1 MVTCKLSAILGD
13 RRIKVADVARDTG
26 IARAVLDRWYHD
38 RVASFDRDV
47 LGRLCRYLGVSPGE
61 LLKLVEQG
69 DLFSSG
75 GQQIDDGGQ

>member
-13 RRIKVADVARDTG
+13 RRLKVADVARDTG

-47 LGRLCRYLGVSPGE
+47 LGRLCRYLGVAPGD
-61 LLKLVEQG
+61 LLRVVDQG
-69 DLFSSG
+69 DLFG
-75 GQQIDDGGQ
+75 PERQENVD

>member
-13 RRIKVADVARDTG
+13 RRLKVADVSRDTG

-47 LGRLCRYLGVSPGE
+47 LGRLCRYLNVKPGDV
-61 LLKLVEQG
+61 LKLVEQG
-69 DLFSSG
+69 DLFGAGS
-75 GQQIDDGGQ
+75 QEIVDKE